1 MPTPHYLIV
10 HVPGRGQLSLS
21 LPEGVERAFRYGR
34 LPDSSLVWHSAGE
47 VWLPIL
53 LHPAIARI
61 REAAL
66 ADASDYAFDFQS
78 SESVQR
84 IDPVPVEAAIPE
96 PPPLPIEPEAPI
108 ESEDP
113 ALLPLLPI
121 GEWKHHLAELSRMVA
136 RSSAQDQR
144 REAGRNSGGGKRR
157 ETGPV
162 FFAGVAAEVLD
173 PHDIPPPVLA
183 RFRTRVLAGAL
194 ILLVAM
200 GIGGWL
206 WYQSPSPAL
215 VIAPTTPVLSARVRD
230 SLARVSAASNTHITA
245 HGPLA
250 DLEADLE
257 NDLRIAEAVIWQP
270 AIDFASQDQ
279 VVRST
284 RKLNAVR
291 NSIGHYR
298 LGAWRLGESLDQE
311 NDPRLEPFLE
321 AERVDKVVG
330 LMTAAVAFLDSTIG
344 HFRVSGDL
352 LVFEQA
358 RDAERYSAISRTA
371 DSLLR
376 APVEL
381 DSLPSIRAPRR
392 VVTRLLETLPSAVA
406 ASPAQP

>member
-21 LPEGVERAFRYGR
+21 LPGGFERAFRYGR
-34 LPDSSLVWHSAGE
+34 LPDSSLVWHSASE

-53 LHPAIARI
+53 AHPAIAKM

-66 ADASDYAFDFQS
+66 ADAYDYDFDFQS
-78 SESVQR
+78 SEFSLQR
-84 IDPVPVEAAIPE
+84 IDPAPVEAAIPE
-96 PPPLPIEPEAPI
+96 PMPLPI

-121 GEWKHHLAELSRMVA
+121 GDWKNHLAELSRMVA

-144 REAGRNSGGGKRR
+144 RIAGRSSGGVKRR
-157 ETGPV
+157 ESGPV

-183 RFRTRVLAGAL
+183 RFRSRVMAGAL
-194 ILLVAM
+194 TLLVAM

-206 WYQSPSPAL
+206 WYQAPNPAL
-215 VIAPTTPVLSARVRD
+215 AIAPAPETLTARVRD
-230 SLARVSAASNTHITA
+230 SLARASAASNTHIA
-245 HGPLA
+245 APGPLA
-250 DLEADLE
+250 DFEAGLE

-279 VVRST
+279 VVRSS
-284 RKLNAVR
+284 RKLDAVR
-291 NSIGHYR
+291 NSIGLYR

-321 AERVDKVVG
+321 AERVDVVLG
-330 LMTAAVAFLDSTIG
+330 LMAAAVVFLDSTVG

-352 LVFEQA
+352 LVFERA
-358 RDAERYSAISRTA
+358 ADAERYSAISRMA

-381 DSLPSIRAPRR
+381 DSLPRIRAPRR